1 MLSSSLDITCSN
13 IALCSINI
21 PFHMKDSSV
30 ELQNRTDA
38 RCHFIQ
44 WRIQSKY
51 RQSFSY
57 CFSIIYLLY
66 MSGRNFKLG
75 LSLYQISFVSCAY
88 WDPILFVIGDGSEI
102 IRRLYL
108 SSQLTVWSYIPSRY
122 RRRRASSYF
131 PIPIF
136 KLIEHFL
143 QQTNKVIYAKFRHP
157 KLVSTICC
165 YIRKLAVLFYED
177 NLIFFSL
184 TVDSSNMELVLHQI
198 YIPEQ

>member
-1 MLSSSLDITCSN
+1 MFLYNIFTLYERTKLQTWIIPLLDFLRFAC
-13 IALCSINI
+13 
-21 PFHMKDSSV
+21 
-30 ELQNRTDA
+30 
-38 RCHFIQ
+38 
-44 WRIQSKY
+44 
-51 RQSFSY
+51 
-57 CFSIIYLLY
+57 LL
-66 MSGRNFKLG
+66 
-75 LSLYQISFVSCAY
+75 
-88 WDPILFVIGDGSEI
+88 DPIPFVIGDGSEI
-102 IRRLYL
+102 IHRLYL

-143 QQTNKVIYAKFRHP
+143 QQTNKVIYAKFRYP

-198 YIPEQ
+198 YIPE